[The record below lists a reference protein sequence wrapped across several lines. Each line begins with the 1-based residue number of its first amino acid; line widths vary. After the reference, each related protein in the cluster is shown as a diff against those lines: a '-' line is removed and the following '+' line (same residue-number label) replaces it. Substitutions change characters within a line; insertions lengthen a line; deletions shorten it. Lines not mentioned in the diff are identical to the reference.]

1 VSVSRLL
8 TVYIT
13 VSTVEEV
20 KETMTDTPTHARFEL
35 RTRQLGALP
44 IVDWFCDRLG
54 LGGLLEAVVP
64 HDDARLRLA
73 PAAAIGVLVRNLVLA
88 REPVYALGRW
98 AEPFDPGP
106 LGLAEGEAE
115 LRND

>member
-1 VSVSRLL
+1 
-8 TVYIT
+8 
-13 VSTVEEV
+13 
-20 KETMTDTPTHARFEL
+20 MTDTPTHARFEL

-64 HDDARLRLA
+64 HDDARLLLA

-88 REPVYALGRW
+88 REPVYGPSRSTRARW
-98 AEPFDPGP
+98 GWPRARPSCSTTTGW
-106 LGLAEGEAE
+106 GGC
-115 LRND
+115 